1 MYVDLNLENKIG
13 VTTLNTCIVT
23 LGSAFNILNL
33 VGLDQAVTG
42 EI

>member
-1 MYVDLNLENKIG
+1 MYVALNLENTIG

-23 LGSAFNILNL
+23 LGSAFTIFIQ
-33 VGLDQAVTG
+33 VGLDQAVIG